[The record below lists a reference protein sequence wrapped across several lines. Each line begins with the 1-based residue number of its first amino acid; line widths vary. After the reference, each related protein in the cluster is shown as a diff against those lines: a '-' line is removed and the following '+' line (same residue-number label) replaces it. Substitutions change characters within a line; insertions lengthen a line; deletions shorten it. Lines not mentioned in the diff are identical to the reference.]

1 MRKGWIGI
9 VAAIAS
15 AASFLAAAKEG
26 PLLDF
31 GNDLAFRRQ
40 AVDAFA
46 GRAYAER
53 LAALRA
59 EHRLDR
65 DATLQARLW
74 DLLARLLPAADVERP
89 GSSRLPWEIHTCRK
103 CGENASSMAGG
114 KLLFG
119 EEFIAK
125 LAPTDDQL
133 GFLLAHEM
141 GHVLAQHTREYATAA
156 RYFMDNGLHRPY
168 WDIQQELDGSL
179 AVQYRMAFIAREQ
192 ELDADRIGFF
202 LGARAGLDPPAMLG
216 LLRKLGPSDSAPRS
230 THPTERARI
239 DQAEAM
245 LQAAE
250 VVRGWA
256 LKGAARAARNEAA
269 AP

>member
-1 MRKGWIGI
+1 MRKGWLGI

-15 AASFLAAAKEG
+15 VAFLMATAEAG

-31 GNDLAFRRQ
+31 GNGLAFRRE

-65 DATLQARLW
+65 DPALRARLRNLLSR
-74 DLLARLLPAADVERP
+74 LLAAAEMERP
-89 GSSRLPWEIHTCRK
+89 GSSALPWEIHTCRR
-103 CGENASSMAGG
+103 CGENASAMAGG
-114 KLLFG
+114 RVLFG
-119 EEFIAK
+119 EAFIAK
-125 LAPTDDQL
+125 LAPTDDEL

-141 GHVLAQHTREYATAA
+141 GHVLAQHTRELATAA
-156 RYFMDNGLHRPY
+156 RYFVDNGLRRPY
-168 WDIQQELDGSL
+168 WDVQQEVDGSL
-179 AVQYRMAFIAREQ
+179 AVQYRMGFIAREQ

-202 LGARAGLDPPAMLG
+202 LGARAGLDPSAMLS
-216 LLRKLGPSDSAPRS
+216 LLHKLGPAGASPAPS
-230 THPTERARI
+230 THPSERARI

-256 LKGAARAARNEAA
+256 LKAAALAA
-269 AP
+269 APSAP